1 MYAYLTTHNSY
12 AIEGEPSHTGVPR
25 VTFTN
30 QEDTVTQQ
38 LNVHF
43 SELESPYSKFTSE
56 FIDYIYLYSFSMLSS
71 ILIRAIILLNVQ
83 NGARALMLDTYD
95 FDDDVW
101 LCHSSGGKCHDVTA
115 FVSISISMHIKISP
129 YIILAVDFFLLVH
142 EHPFSS

>member
-1 MYAYLTTHNSY
+1 
-12 AIEGEPSHTGVPR
+12 
-25 VTFTN
+25 
-30 QEDTVTQQ
+30 
-38 LNVHF
+38 VHF
-43 SELESPYSKFTSE
+43 SELVSPCSKSTSE
-56 FIDYIYLYSFSMLSS
+56 FSDYGYLYSFSIFPR
-71 ILIRAIILLNVQ
+71 ILIHVIILLNVQ

>member
-101 LCHSSGGKCHDVTA
+101 LCHSSGGECHDVTA
-115 FVSISISMHIKISP
+115 FVSISIHIKKNSAHYSAYGI
-129 YIILAVDFFLLVH
+129 FFYCIK
-142 EHPFSS
+142 HPFSP